1 MNPIGK
7 MISEKRKELNLSQI
21 QLAELL
27 EEKTG
32 ITVRHTAISTWERG
46 VSEPSVS
53 TFMALCKILG
63 ITDIY
68 GSYYGENP
76 DNPFKGLNAEGI
88 EKANEYIELLLGT
101 TKYKKKPAIVIPFR
115 REVPIF
121 ENAVSAGTGNPLTD
135 GPSRQITIEQENIL
149 PIGTSFGVFIYGNSM
164 EPKFSDGQIAWVHSQ
179 SQVEDGEIGIF
190 ALNGDA
196 YIKKLQNDEDGLF
209 LISLNPDYPPIPIKE
224 NDRLDIFGKVVGS
237 CNASSLLEYAHKR

>member
-7 MISEKRKELNLSQI
+7 MISEKRKAMNLSQI
-21 QLAELL
+21 QLAEML
-27 EEKTG
+27 ERKTG

-76 DNPFKGLNAEGI
+76 NDPFKGLNEEGI
-88 EKANEYIELLLGT
+88 EKVLDYIELLHGT
-101 TKYKKKPAIVIPFR
+101 DKYKKKAARIIPFR
-115 REVPIF
+115 RDITIF

-135 GPSRQITIEQENIL
+135 GPSTSITIETEGVL
-149 PIGTSFGVFIYGNSM
+149 PIDASFGVKIFGNSM
-164 EPKFSDGQIAWVHSQ
+164 EPKFSDGQVAWVHSQ

-196 YIKKLQNDEDGLF
+196 YIKKLQNDEAGLF
-209 LISLNPDYPPIPIKE
+209 LISLNEEYSPIPVGE
-224 NDRLDIFGKVVGS
+224 NDRLDVFGKVVGCS
-237 CNASSLLEYAHKR
+237 YVENIPGYSPKH